1 MKTVLKLSFIL
12 LAGALLLPVSP
23 TQANVQPAQ
32 EFRATPAATASATFQ
47 TAQAKKTACPEGT
60 RWSEGAKL
68 CVKKR

>member
-1 MKTVLKLSFIL
+1 MKTALKLSFIL
-12 LAGALLLPVSP
+12 VAGALLLAASP

-32 EFRATPAATASATFQ
+32 ELRAAPAATTVTNLQ

-60 RWSEGAKL
+60 RWSEGAKM